1 MKSLT
6 VHIHSIPFQFNIFL
20 DCPESE
26 LIKDGICDDSMNTGE
41 CAYDGG
47 DCCFGNPI
55 FCEDCMCYLPLAVS
69 SKNFPPLEW
78 AVFINCIILKILHI
92 LFVRHYKLQL
102 VDILHHFSM
111 QFIL

>member
-1 MKSLT
+1 MRHNLGHSTPHSLLKK
-6 VHIHSIPFQFNIFL
+6 IFL

-55 FCEDCMCYLPLAVS
+55 FCEDCMCYLPVVVS
-69 SKNFPPLEW
+69 GKS
-78 AVFINCIILKILHI
+78 
-92 LFVRHYKLQL
+92 
-102 VDILHHFSM
+102 FST
-111 QFIL
+111 FLRGN